1 MGLADPMGSVR
12 ASAHRGWTRA
22 AGRALRLPIG
32 VTLAVVILLAY
43 TAAVPSSAS
52 ADTSVPTQPG
62 AITVSGVTSNSAS
75 LSWGAS
81 TDDVKVEGYRVYR
94 GPASAQ
100 NSSLS
105 LIATTDA
112 VKSYN
117 AAALYA
123 GTAYKFGI
131 IAIDLANN
139 MSPMTTTTFTTS
151 SSSDTTAPAAPS
163 SPSVSATAFS
173 SSRIDVVWG
182 ASSSSDESGYLVF
195 RDGTQVGRI
204 DLPGGLRFSDN
215 GLAPS
220 SSHSYV
226 IKTVDSAGNVST
238 GTAPRSRATLAT
250 GSVKIARGPYIS
262 NATASSAVVS
272 WWTNLPTSGI
282 VNYGVSSTSEQS
294 RSDPAGTVQ
303 HHAVTLSGLTAGTTY
318 SYAVVSGSASA
329 SATFKTAASPGTTF
343 SFAAIGDFGGGSPG
357 ESQNA
362 ANIAAAGTSFIQT
375 LGDNI
380 YPSSGLPDPDFA
392 TKYSDFDARFF
403 KPFGAAVKSQS
414 FFPANGNK
422 EYYGDGEFWEAF
434 PMLGSNHSWY
444 SYDWGDAHI
453 LVIDSEQLFSLG
465 TDEYNFIQ
473 ADLAGHQSATWRIVA
488 IQRPAY
494 SSSSANAS
502 SKPVLQYLV
511 PLFEQYKV
519 ALVLSGNSHNYE
531 RSYPL
536 LGGSVASSGGVTYV
550 VSGAGGNGFNQFTIA
565 QPAWSAFR
573 EASYYEFAKVT
584 VSPTSL
590 KVDGIRADTN
600 SVFDSTTITASAPD
614 ATPPSAPSGLSA
626 DATGSSQIDLSWSAS
641 SDNVGVTGYEIWRGP
656 AGGTLT
662 KIATTSGTGASY
674 SDATV
679 AASTSYDYQLKAFDA
694 VGNISGPSN
703 TAAVTTPAAPETQP
717 PTTPSNLHVT
727 GTAQTSISLAWDAST
742 DNVGVAGYD
751 IYVNNTRVDSTAN
764 TTYTANGL
772 TCGTTYNVAVEA
784 YDAAGNTSGRAT
796 VAGATDA
803 CPAAAIAF
811 VNQQNFSGATGSP
824 TASLGYTGGTA
835 GHFYILMIATALG
848 ASGNIPAVT
857 DSGGNTW
864 TRSTQLGV
872 SGGTNTFLSIWRM
885 PTAVAAPGTITVT
898 GIGANAWE
906 AKVVEF
912 SGVGAVD
919 AAAAAQANSTAST
932 SLSTPS
938 TTTTNAGSVLIA
950 VGVSGGTKSA
960 NPTGWTPLTDVTTQ
974 TPHLF
979 SAYRLPGTT
988 GSYSATWTIT
998 SAKSTGGIASFLPS

>member
-1 MGLADPMGSVR
+1 MGLADPVGSAR
-12 ASAHRGWTRA
+12 ACAHRGWARA
-22 AGRALRLPIG
+22 VGGALRLPVG

-52 ADTSVPTQPG
+52 ADTSAPTQPG

-94 GPASAQ
+94 GPASAP
-100 NSSLS
+100 NSSLR

-112 VKSYN
+112 VTSYK

-131 IAIDLANN
+131 VAIDLANN
-139 MSPMTTTTFTTS
+139 MSPMMTATFTTS
-151 SSSDTTAPAAPS
+151 SNSDTTAPAAPS
-163 SPSVSATAFS
+163 SSSVSGTAFS

-182 ASSSSDESGYLVF
+182 ASSSTDMSGYLVF

-226 IKTVDSAGNVST
+226 IEAVDSAGNVSA
-238 GTAPRSRATLAT
+238 GTSPRRVTTLAA
-250 GSVKIARGPYIS
+250 GSVKIVRGPYLS
-262 NATASSAVVS
+262 NVTASSAVVS
-272 WWTNLPTSGI
+272 WWTNLPTPGI
-282 VNYGVSSTSEQS
+282 VNYGVSSTSDQS

-318 SYAVVSGSASA
+318 SYAVVSGSAST
-329 SATFKTAASPGTTF
+329 SATFNTAASAGTTF

-392 TKYSDFDARFF
+392 TTYSDFDARFF
-403 KPFGAAVKSQS
+403 KPFSAAVKSQS

-422 EYYGDGEFWEAF
+422 EYYSDGEFWAAF

-453 LVIDSEQLFSLG
+453 LVIDSEQPFSPG
-465 TDEYNFIQ
+465 TGQYNFIQ
-473 ADLAGHQSATWRIVA
+473 ADLAAHQSATWRIVA
-488 IQRPAY
+488 IQRPPY

-511 PLFEQYKV
+511 PLFEQHKV
-519 ALVLSGNSHNYE
+519 ALVLTGNSHNYE

-536 LGGSVASSGGVTYV
+536 LGGSVALSGGVTYV
-550 VSGAGGNGFNQFTIA
+550 VSGAGGNGFNTFTIA

-573 EASYYEFAKVT
+573 EASYYEYAKVT

-590 KVDGIRADTN
+590 KVDAIRADTN
-600 SVFDSTTITASAPD
+600 SVFDSTTITALVPD
-614 ATPPSAPSGLSA
+614 ATPPTAPSGLSA
-626 DATGSSQIDLSWSAS
+626 DATSSSQVDLSWNAS

-662 KIATTSGTGASY
+662 KIATTSGTGTSY
-674 SDATV
+674 SDTTV
-679 AASTSYDYQLKAFDA
+679 AASISYDYQVKAFDA
-694 VGNISGPSN
+694 AGNISGLSN
-703 TAAVTTPAAPETQP
+703 TATVTTPAAPETQP

-742 DNVGVAGYD
+742 DNVGVAGYN
-751 IYVNNTRVDSTAN
+751 IYVNNTRVDSTTN

-784 YDAAGNTSGRAT
+784 YDAAGNTSTQARVTGT
-796 VAGATDA
+796 TDA
-803 CPAAAIAF
+803 CPAGIAL
-811 VNQQNFSGATGSP
+811 VNQQNFNGTTGSP
-824 TASLGYTGGTA
+824 TARLAYTGGTA
-835 GHFYILMIATALG
+835 GHCYILMIATALG
-848 ASGNIPAVT
+848 ASGNITAVT

-872 SGGTNTFLSIWRM
+872 SGGTNTLLSIWRTT
-885 PTAVAAPGTITVT
+885 TAVAAPGTITVT
-898 GIGANAWE
+898 GIGANAWD

-912 SGVGAVD
+912 SSVGAAD
-919 AAAAAQANSTAST
+919 AAAAAQTNSTAST

-938 TTTTNAGSVLIA
+938 TTTTNAGSVLVA
-950 VGVSGGTKSA
+950 VGVTGGTKSA
-960 NPTGWTPLTDVTTQ
+960 NPAGWTPLTDVTAQ

-979 SAYRLPGTT
+979 SAYRLPGTV

-998 SAKSTGGIASFLPS
+998 SAKSTGGITSFRPS